1 MGKYEKYDWLAR
13 PRLGLNDIDVRDLM
27 EFIQRN
33 ATESPCR
40 LPVERYSASSR
51 PVSEQQGGGL
61 APRCPS
67 LHSRRYILLPHASPS
82 ERGGANLHY
91 FAGHFLK
98 PVRVQTFF

>member
-13 PRLGLNDIDVRDLM
+13 PRPRLGLNDIGVRDLM

-51 PVSEQQGGGL
+51 PVSEQ
-61 APRCPS
+61 
-67 LHSRRYILLPHASPS
+67 
-82 ERGGANLHY
+82 
-91 FAGHFLK
+91 
-98 PVRVQTFF
+98 